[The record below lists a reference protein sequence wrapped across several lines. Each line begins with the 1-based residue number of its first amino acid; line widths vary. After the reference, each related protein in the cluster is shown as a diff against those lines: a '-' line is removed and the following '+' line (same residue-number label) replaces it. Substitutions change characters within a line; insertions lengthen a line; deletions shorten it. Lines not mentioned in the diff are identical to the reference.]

1 MIIYKFSIAMPIF
14 EGTLFRTYSFLFSGM
29 ILVLLSVLLDRFS
42 LLEIVLISY
51 GFLSFFL
58 VKDIT
63 LMTCLVLIIAIRDKD
78 IEQIISFYYHIQS
91 FVLMICII
99 LYPIFYIAG
108 LPYAKSSIIAG
119 RFRYNFFFTHPNN
132 FAIQVVFTILAYIYL
147 KRKKLSYGRINI
159 ILILASIFVYVFPNS
174 QSATVTLILYGFSLF
189 LLRHFKILW
198 KPFIKIVL
206 PVLILCT
213 IYIVY
218 SFYTGQT
225 TILTSNITGTFGA
238 RFTGAAKAFL
248 LYDLNF
254 NGNKM
259 EEIGQTLYLN
269 GAWGNFWFDLAYAR
283 IILAFGIIG
292 GGIFYYLLFRT
303 IKIFIKEKNYS
314 VLLLFITVLFYALS
328 EWTAFAILTVFP
340 LLFMSKSIDKYH
352 RLVKV
357 KYLHLDPR

>member
-1 MIIYKFSIAMPIF
+1 MGRLHYVKSKDMIFYIGYSFMIIYKFSIAMPIF

-132 FAIQVVFTILAYIYL
+132 FAIQVVFTILAYIE
-147 KRKKLSYGRINI
+147 
-159 ILILASIFVYVFPNS
+159 
-174 QSATVTLILYGFSLF
+174 T
-189 LLRHFKILW
+189 
-198 KPFIKIVL
+198 
-206 PVLILCT
+206 ILC
-213 IYIVY
+213 
-218 SFYTGQT
+218 
-225 TILTSNITGTFGA
+225 A
-238 RFTGAAKAFL
+238 
-248 LYDLNF
+248 
-254 NGNKM
+254 
-259 EEIGQTLYLN
+259 
-269 GAWGNFWFDLAYAR
+269 
-283 IILAFGIIG
+283 
-292 GGIFYYLLFRT
+292 
-303 IKIFIKEKNYS
+303 
-314 VLLLFITVLFYALS
+314 
-328 EWTAFAILTVFP
+328 
-340 LLFMSKSIDKYH
+340 H
-352 RLVKV
+352 
-357 KYLHLDPR
+357 